1 MESSLVVAGRALAQL
16 RADRRFLA
24 ISLVVPVVVMFLLSV
39 FFDAVDTPAFN
50 QSRFAL
56 PAAAFIVH
64 FVTYVLTTI
73 VLVRERVT
81 GTLERMF
88 ISGYRPTDVVLGYL
102 LAYTVV
108 ATIQSVLILL
118 ELNLLFDLSLGPL
131 ELAAVF
137 LVMWLL
143 AVLSMALGLFISN
156 FARHEGQVIPFIP
169 MVIVP
174 SVFLSGLAVSVE
186 ALPGWA
192 RALSLIIPLRYAV
205 DALREIPAGGGL
217 NGGPVVV
224 LAALIVVALL
234 AASRTLRE
242 HV

>member
-1 MESSLVVAGRALAQL
+1 MEGSTAVAGRALAQL
-16 RADRRFLA
+16 RADPRFLA
-24 ISLVVPVVVMFLLSV
+24 ISLVVPLVVIFLLSV

-50 QSRFAL
+50 QSRYAL
-56 PAAAFIVH
+56 PAAAFIIH

-102 LAYTVV
+102 LAYTAV
-108 ATIQSVLILL
+108 ATVQSVVILV
-118 ELNLLFDLSLGPL
+118 ELNLLFDLGVGLVG
-131 ELAAVF
+131 LAAVF

-156 FARHEGQVIPFIP
+156 FARNEGQVIPFIP
-169 MVIVP
+169 MVMVP
-174 SVFLSGLAVSVE
+174 SIFLSGLAVSVD

-192 RALSLIIPLRYAV
+192 RALSRIVPLRYAV
-205 DALREIPAGGGL
+205 DALREVPSGGGL
-217 NGGPVVV
+217 TGGPVVMLAV
-224 LAALIVVALL
+224 LILLALL
-234 AASRTLRE
+234 LASRTLRE
-242 HV
+242 QV